1 MATKQGMR
9 VRVSDVT
16 ARERLLK
23 SATELFTR
31 KGYSGTTVREIVAAA
46 GVTKPVLYYYF
57 RNKEGIYLELMRGG
71 FSRFD
76 SLLEESLSVR
86 GSAADRLTRLCT
98 QVFSLFLDHI
108 DVARVMYAIYYG
120 PPQGAPFI
128 DFDAYHR
135 NLQDVVRGLVRE
147 KGPAGKRC
155 SGERG
160 QEMKRALASAGA
172 LLIMGAGLSGCS
184 ADGQNSGKGATPAG
198 RPPVAVEATRAALA
212 DITAGID
219 VVGNLSSKYDASVKS
234 EFGGTVADVYV
245 TEWVRVQRGAPLAR
259 VDTREAEA
267 VLKKAQAS
275 LEM

>member
-1 MATKQGMR
+1 MAAKLGNR
-9 VRVSDVT
+9 VRGSDVA

-76 SLLEESLSVR
+76 SLLGESVVER
-86 GSAADRLTRLCT
+86 GTVSERLTRLCIQT
-98 QVFSLFLDHI
+98 FSLFVDHI

-135 NLQDVVRGLVRE
+135 KFQDVVRRLIREGIRRGEFE
-147 KGPAGKRC
+147 KGNVDDMMWAIIGAVNVANESLLCQP
-155 SGERG
+155 GEALGRKDLERVLRIIYRG
-160 QEMKRALASAGA
+160 IAATGGSRTSR
-172 LLIMGAGLSGCS
+172 
-184 ADGQNSGKGATPAG
+184 GKG
-198 RPPVAVEATRAALA
+198 
-212 DITAGID
+212 
-219 VVGNLSSKYDASVKS
+219 
-234 EFGGTVADVYV
+234 GG
-245 TEWVRVQRGAPLAR
+245 
-259 VDTREAEA
+259 
-267 VLKKAQAS
+267 K
-275 LEM
+275 